1 MKNYEILLWD
11 IDQTLLDFDMSQ
23 DYALKFSFHEF
34 GMEADDN
41 IVARYAVINEAYWK
55 RLELGEVTK
64 SELLTGRFDALFLE
78 LGVKGIS
85 STDFAPVYQKALGS
99 VYFFKDN
106 AFELC
111 SRLRRKVRQYAVTN
125 GVSGT
130 QRNKIHLSGL
140 DQIFEDIFISE
151 EIGCPKPQL
160 EFFEKCFGKI
170 PDFQR
175 EKTIIVGDSLSS
187 DMKGGN
193 NAGIS
198 CCWYNPEE
206 KENNTN
212 LKIDYEI
219 RNLWEVEDIL

>member
-23 DYALKFSFHEF
+23 DYALKFSFREF

-55 RLELGEVTK
+55 RLELGKVTK

-85 STDFAPVYQKALGS
+85 SADFAPVYQKALGS

-111 SRLRRKVRQYAVTN
+111 SRLRGKVRQYAVTN
-125 GVSGT
+125 GVSCT

-151 EIGCPKPQL
+151 EIGCPKPKL
-160 EFFEKCFGKI
+160 EFFEKCFEKI

-198 CCWYNPEE
+198 CCWYNPEG